1 MNDREINIKPP
12 KGRKKYKGKRKS
24 RLAKYVMIGGT
35 LFIIIMFVAVFIVA
49 ALL

>member
-1 MNDREINIKPP
+1 MNNREIDTRPP
-12 KGRKKYKGKRKS
+12 KGRRKYKARRMS

-35 LFIIIMFVAVFIVA
+35 LFIVIMFIAIFAVA